1 MLYYFEDG
9 EIVITYPTEITDT
22 DLISV
27 NDSMVTGLRE
37 GTVKV
42 SLKINDI
49 VLTTNIKV
57 EGAYSEA
64 LKENTPEKWAEYYDT
79 QQKIMDE
86 LNKAIDNDSI
96 VDVSQF
102 FEYT

>member
-64 LKENTPEKWAEYYDT
+64 LKENTPNVGSNIEEVRLYGN
-79 QQKIMDE
+79 DE
-86 LNKAIDNDSI
+86 GIGGNHLSPPIKENVK
-96 VDVSQF
+96 
-102 FEYT
+102 